1 MITIKNLNKH
11 FGAVQAVN
19 DLSLSIPAGELF
31 CFLGPN
37 GAGKTT
43 TIKML
48 TGLLRPDSGTIKI
61 GGFDIQTQSVEAKRI
76 LGYIPDMPFLY
87 EKLTPVEF
95 LKFVAGLYNIS
106 RPDLNAHIEAALHQF
121 GLQEARNALIGELS
135 HGMRQRLLYIGTFIH
150 NPKVILIDEPLIG
163 LDPHSIR
170 MIKDLLRANVREG
183 MTILLTTHI
192 LALAQD
198 IADRIGIISGG
209 KLIALGASTRIPQL
223 PDLATVADAGYPE
236 AGVHASFMVV
246 TPTGTPQAIIQRLNG
261 EIVRLTRTPEVA
273 AKLEAMVLIP
283 YFESPAEFG
292 ARLVKER
299 EKWGAHIRRL
309 AVKLDE

>member
-1 MITIKNLNKH
+1 MINIQNLNKQ
-11 FGAVQAVN
+11 FGAVRAVT

-61 GGFDIQTQSVEAKRI
+61 GEFDIQAQPVEAKRI

-87 EKLTPVEF
+87 EKLTPVEC
-95 LKFVAGLYNIS
+95 LKFIAGLYNIN
-106 RPDLNAHIEAALHQF
+106 RPDLDDQIKASLRQF
-121 GLQEARNALIGELS
+121 GLQEAHNALIGELS

-150 NPKVILIDEPLIG
+150 NPKVVLIDEPLIG

-170 MIKDLLRANVREG
+170 MIKDLLRAKVRDG

-209 KLIALGASTRIPQL
+209 RLIALGKMSELQTQS
-223 PDLATVADAGYPE
+223 G
-236 AGVHASFMVV
+236 SN
-246 TPTGTPQAIIQRLNG
+246 GTLEDIFLK
-261 EIVRLTRTPEVA
+261 LT
-273 AKLEAMVLIP
+273 
-283 YFESPAEFG
+283 SP
-292 ARLVKER
+292 
-299 EKWGAHIRRL
+299 
-309 AVKLDE
+309 

>member
-1 MITIKNLNKH
+1 MINIQNLNKN
-11 FGAVQAVN
+11 FGAVQAVK
-19 DLSLSIPAGELF
+19 DLSLRIPAGELF

-48 TGLLRPDSGTIKI
+48 TGLIRPDSGIIKI
-61 GGFDIQTQSVEAKRI
+61 GEFNIQTQSVEAKRI
-76 LGYIPDMPFLY
+76 MGYIPDMPFLY

-95 LKFVAGLYNIS
+95 LKFVAGLYNIT
-106 RPDLNAHIEAALHQF
+106 RPDLNDHIEAALHQF

-150 NPKVILIDEPLIG
+150 SPKVILIDEPLIG

-170 MIKDLLRANVREG
+170 MIKDLLRAKVRDG

-209 KLIALGASTRIPQL
+209 KLIALGTFSELQTQS
-223 PDLATVADAGYPE
+223 GNN
-236 AGVHASFMVV
+236 
-246 TPTGTPQAIIQRLNG
+246 GTLE
-261 EIVRLTRTPEVA
+261 EIFLKLTS
-273 AKLEAMVLIP
+273 I
-283 YFESPAEFG
+283 
-292 ARLVKER
+292 
-299 EKWGAHIRRL
+299 
-309 AVKLDE
+309 

>member
-1 MITIKNLNKH
+1 MITIHNLNKH
-11 FGAVQAVN
+11 FGAVHAVR

-48 TGLLRPDSGTIKI
+48 TGLIRPDSGTIKI
-61 GGFDIQTQSVEAKRI
+61 GEFDLQTHSVEAKRI

-95 LKFVAGLYNIS
+95 LKFVAGLYNIT
-106 RPDLNAHIEAALHQF
+106 RPDLNAHIETSLLQF
-121 GLQEARNALIGELS
+121 GLQDARNALIGELS
-135 HGMRQRLLYIGTFIH
+135 HGMRQRLLYVGTFIH

-170 MIKDLLRANVREG
+170 MIKDLLRAKVRDG

-209 KLIALGASTRIPQL
+209 KIIALGKMSELQ
-223 PDLATVADAGYPE
+223 
-236 AGVHASFMVV
+236 S
-246 TPTGTPQAIIQRLNG
+246 Q
-261 EIVRLTRTPEVA
+261 
-273 AKLEAMVLIP
+273 
-283 YFESPAEFG
+283 FG
-292 ARLVKER
+292 AEGTTLED
-299 EKWGAHIRRL
+299 IFL
-309 AVKLDE
+309 KLTATGSASL

>member
-1 MITIKNLNKH
+1 MITIQNLNKH

-19 DLSLSIPAGELF
+19 NLTLNIPAGELF

-48 TGLLRPDSGTIKI
+48 TGLLRPDSGTIRI
-61 GGFDIQTQSVEAKRI
+61 GGIDIQSQPVEAKRI
-76 LGYIPDMPFLY
+76 MGYIPDMPFLY

-95 LKFVAGLYNIS
+95 LKFVAGLYNIN
-106 RPDLNAHIEAALHQF
+106 RPDLNDHIEASLRQF

-150 NPKVILIDEPLIG
+150 DPKVIFIDEPLIG

-170 MIKDLLRANVREG
+170 MIKDLLRAKVRDG

-209 KLIALGASTRIPQL
+209 KLIALGKMSELQAQS
-223 PDLATVADAGYPE
+223 G
-236 AGVHASFMVV
+236 SN
-246 TPTGTPQAIIQRLNG
+246 GTLEDIFLK
-261 EIVRLTRTPEVA
+261 LTSA
-273 AKLEAMVLIP
+273 
-283 YFESPAEFG
+283 
-292 ARLVKER
+292 
-299 EKWGAHIRRL
+299 
-309 AVKLDE
+309 

>member
-1 MITIKNLNKH
+1 MINIQNLNKH
-11 FGAVQAVN
+11 FGAVQAVR

-48 TGLLRPDSGTIKI
+48 TGLLRPDSGSVKI
-61 GGFDIQTQSVEAKRI
+61 DEFDIQTQPVEAKRI
-76 LGYIPDMPFLY
+76 MGYIPDMPFLY

-95 LKFVAGLYNIS
+95 LKFVAGLYNIN
-106 RPDLNAHIEAALHQF
+106 RPDLDAHIEASLCQF
-121 GLQEARNALIGELS
+121 DLQGARNALIGELS
-135 HGMRQRLLYIGTFIH
+135 HGMRQRLLYIATFIH

-170 MIKDLLRANVREG
+170 MIKDLLRAKVREG

-192 LALAQD
+192 LALAED

-209 KLIALGASTRIPQL
+209 KLIALGKLSELRAQSGSNGTLEEIFLKLTAL
-223 PDLATVADAGYPE
+223 P
-236 AGVHASFMVV
+236 
-246 TPTGTPQAIIQRLNG
+246 
-261 EIVRLTRTPEVA
+261 
-273 AKLEAMVLIP
+273 
-283 YFESPAEFG
+283 
-292 ARLVKER
+292 
-299 EKWGAHIRRL
+299 
-309 AVKLDE
+309 